1 MLKWVSHL
9 ITNMTKVAKKA
20 FGHGNETSSET
31 SQREHDSH
39 LTRTTVQRL
48 HGLKVFALCNVA
60 ISCWIIK
67 GFFLIRP
74 QF

>member
-1 MLKWVSHL
+1 
-9 ITNMTKVAKKA
+9 MTKVVKKA

-31 SQREHDSH
+31 SQRERDSH

-48 HGLKVFALCNVA
+48 HGRKPFALCNVA
-60 ISCWIIK
+60 ISGSVIK

>member
-1 MLKWVSHL
+1 
-9 ITNMTKVAKKA
+9 MTKVAKKA

-48 HGLKVFALCNVA
+48 HGLKLFALCNVA
-60 ISCWIIK
+60 ISCSIIK
-67 GFFLIRP
+67 GFF
-74 QF
+74 FN